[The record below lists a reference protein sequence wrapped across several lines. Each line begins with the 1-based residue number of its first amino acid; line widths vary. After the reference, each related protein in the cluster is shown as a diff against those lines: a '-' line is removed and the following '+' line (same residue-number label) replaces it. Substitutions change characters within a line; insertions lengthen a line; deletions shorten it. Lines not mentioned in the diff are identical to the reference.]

1 MASVRKR
8 KMARSS
14 VRKNTKRVKDK
25 QRNIKMTAHPVMQQ
39 HWDNKLTLKQNYKK
53 LGLTVR
59 LNKQAGG
66 EEPEIQDLTQYREEQ
81 AAKEAAAEITP
92 QSVASEEDPSKI
104 PEGEARIIR
113 DPETNE
119 AVKVIYGTMKVSQAG
134 SNSEEKFSIVDEL
147 TEYNKQHAKA
157 KNVPQLPEMEIAILE
172 RLHAKYG
179 EDFEKMRWDKKLNPT
194 FMSAGQLKKKF
205 GLWSH

>member
-14 VRKNTKRVKDK
+14 VRKNTKRVKDQ

-39 HWDNKLTLKQNYKK
+39 HWDNKLTLKQNYKN

-66 EEPEIQDLTQYREEQ
+66 EEPEIQDLTQYKEEQ

-92 QSVASEEDPSKI
+92 EVVASEQDPAKI

-113 DPETNE
+113 DPETNQ
-119 AVKVIYGTMKVSQAG
+119 AIKVIYGTMKVGPAS
-134 SNSEEKFSIVDEL
+134 SNSEEKFSIIDEL
-147 TEYNKQHAKA
+147 TEFNNKHAKTQKA
-157 KNVPQLPEMEIAILE
+157 PQLPEMEIAILE
-172 RLHAKYG
+172 GLHAKYG

-194 FMSAGQLKKKF
+194 FMTTGQLKKKF
-205 GLWSH
+205 SLWSH